1 MPFRNIQPD
10 SFAFPTILDIQ
21 GFQHQNIKKYR
32 GKNLLLKW
40 GLIIWIGW
48 LVLISESSKDG
59 FVKNIS
65 LVKTFGGFQ
74 GQNKPAYP
82 ISETTF

>member
-10 SFAFPTILDIQ
+10 YFAFPTILRVSTPK
-21 GFQHQNIKKYR
+21 HKKNR

-40 GLIIWIGW
+40 GLRIWIGW

-74 GQNKPAYP
+74 GQNKPAYQ